1 MTSTKQV
8 ELVDF
13 PLLNWQCGVRTA
25 VSLYSCLMYVD
36 RYGCKAKR
44 IDG

>member
-13 PLLNWQCGVRTA
+13 PLLNWQCGVRTT

-44 IDG
+44 ING